1 MAREFKNLLFVTPY
15 NTPMP
20 NQTLNATLASA
31 REQINFQLDE
41 KDYLLP
47 VSVHRLRHTFATRCF
62 EAGIPMVVISRY
74 LGHANVTITEQ
85 IYVHLLQDHIESQ
98 NDKLNAAYPKQH
110 ITKEQILLDMN

>member
-1 MAREFKNLLFVTPY
+1 
-15 NTPMP
+15 MP
-20 NQTLNATLASA
+20 NQTLNSVLASA

-62 EAGIPMVVISRY
+62 EAGIPMVVISKY
-74 LGHANVTITEQ
+74 LGHANVTITEK

-98 NDKLNAAYPKQH
+98 NDTLNAAYPKQH